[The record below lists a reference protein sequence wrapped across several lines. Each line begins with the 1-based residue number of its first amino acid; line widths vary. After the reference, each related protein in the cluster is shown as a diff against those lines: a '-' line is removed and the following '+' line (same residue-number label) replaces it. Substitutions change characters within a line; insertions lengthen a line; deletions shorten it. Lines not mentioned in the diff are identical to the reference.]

1 MLGFPPTV
9 TAYTRRVRADC
20 ARPKP
25 EDANTAAD
33 AGASVEEVPDVRGP
47 GHFMFWLIGRQKK
60 ITALNAVVALIW
72 LLPGAMAPYLLG
84 RAIDDGIT
92 SGDMGQTLLWSGLL
106 LLTIV
111 LSVSSDSV
119 QIVSQTAGWI
129 IALYRVQKLVVR
141 KVAQLGHVITR
152 RVPAGEMLSIASSDS
167 DTLGAVTEA
176 AGRLIGA
183 FVSFVLVAGMV
194 LSTSVKLGLALLI
207 ITPLIVIG
215 VAPILK
221 PIQRAQ
227 LVERERSSR
236 LTGQAVDIV
245 AGLRILRGIGG
256 ERTFGDNYARQSQRV
271 RQAGVKVGTWWASID
286 ALSTLMSGI
295 LLVVL
300 TWMGASELL
309 AGRLTTG
316 ELVSFFGYAVFL
328 VFPFQTFF
336 EAAQKWTSGVVS
348 AAKTIG
354 VLGQEPPWSAPD
366 PSRTTTPET
375 PSVILREV
383 AGSTPPSAAGSLY
396 DLASGFVA
404 EAGQLTIIVSAEPDD
419 SAALADRLGRYLS
432 ATNLSPDEDE
442 DGDSKTKRAEKAAV
456 RARIAA
462 ADAAAASGDW
472 GVTLGG
478 IDLGQ
483 LPLDEVRRRI
493 VLSDAS
499 PAVFAG
505 TLQRLLD
512 PGAVHTRAECER
524 VLWVTSSDDVWE
536 SLPGGWQGHIDERGR
551 GLSGG
556 QRQRL
561 VLARALLVESEVLLL
576 VEPTSA
582 VDAHTEARIAERLP
596 EYRGTRTTILTTVSP
611 LWLRHADRVA
621 LLVDG
626 RIVAQGRHEQLLAEN
641 PEYRAVVIRG
651 EGLAPATAVDPA
663 TTRRMTDE
671 GEDSEPAVEDTDST
685 SEDAFRDEDQ
695 RAGGGDK

>member
-9 TAYTRRVRADC
+9 NAYTRRVR
-20 ARPKP
+20 
-25 EDANTAAD
+25 EDAGVRPDETDTQAGHDLPREATPHGYLGQRAD
-33 AGASVEEVPDVRGP
+33 GGSAGQGVQGVKEEIPDVRGP
-47 GHFMFWLIGRQKK
+47 GHFMFWLIGRQWK
-60 ITALNAVVALIW
+60 ITVLNAVVALIW

-92 SGDMGQTLLWSGLL
+92 SGDMGQTLLWSSLL

-119 QIVSQTAGWI
+119 QIVSQTASWI

-176 AGRLIGA
+176 AGRLVGA

-194 LSTSVKLGLALLI
+194 LATSVKLGLALLI
-207 ITPLIVIG
+207 ITPIVVIG

-256 ERTFGDNYARQSQRV
+256 EKAFGDNYARQSQRV
-271 RQAGVKVGTWWASID
+271 RQAGVKVGTWWASIE
-286 ALSTLMSGI
+286 AVATLMSGI
-295 LLVVL
+295 LLVAL
-300 TWMGASELL
+300 TWMGAGELL

-354 VLGQEPPWSAPD
+354 VLSQDPPWSAP
-366 PSRTTTPET
+366 SEN

-383 AGSTPPSAAGSLY
+383 AGSTSPSAASSLH
-396 DLASGFVA
+396 DLTSGFVA

-432 ATNLSPDEDE
+432 ATNISPDEDE
-442 DGDSKTKRAEKAAV
+442 DGDSKARRAEKAAV
-456 RARIAA
+456 RAKIAA

-472 GVTLGG
+472 GVSLGG
-478 IDLGQ
+478 VDLGQ

-512 PGAVHTRAECER
+512 PTASHTREQCET
-524 VLWVTSSDDVWE
+524 VLWVTSADDVWE

-561 VLARALLVESEVLLL
+561 VLARALLTEAEVLLL

-596 EYRGTRTTILTTVSP
+596 EYRSGRTTVLTTVSP

-626 RIVAQGRHEQLLAEN
+626 RIVAQGKHEQLLADN

-651 EGLAPATAVDPA
+651 EGLAPEATVDPA
-663 TTRRMTDE
+663 TTRRMT
-671 GEDSEPAVEDTDST
+671 EDGCADHE
-685 SEDAFRDEDQ
+685 
-695 RAGGGDK
+695 

>member
-9 TAYTRRVRADC
+9 KAYTRRVREGGC
-20 ARPKP
+20 ARLDETLTQDGPVPLSKP
-25 EDANTAAD
+25 
-33 AGASVEEVPDVRGP
+33 ASSEPSGEVGGRPACSQVKEEVPDVRGP
-47 GHFMFWLIGRQKK
+47 GRFIWWLIARQWK
-60 ITALNAVVALIW
+60 IVLLTGLVSLIW
-72 LLPGAMAPYLLG
+72 LLPGALAPYLLG

-92 SGDMGQTLLWSGLL
+92 SHDMGATLLWSGLL

-111 LSVSSDSV
+111 LSVSADSV
-119 QIVSQTAGWI
+119 QIVAQTASWI

-167 DTLGAVTEA
+167 DSLGAVTEA

-183 FVSFVLVAGMV
+183 FVSFLLVAGMV
-194 LSTSVKLGLALLI
+194 LATSVKLGLALLI
-207 ITPLIVIG
+207 ITPLIVLG
-215 VAPILK
+215 VAPVLK
-221 PIQRAQ
+221 PIQKAQ

-256 ERTFGDNYARQSQRV
+256 EKTFGDNYARQSQRV
-271 RQAGVKVGTWWASID
+271 REAGVKVGTWWASID

-300 TWMGASELL
+300 TWMGAGELL
-309 AGRLTTG
+309 GGRLTTG

-354 VLGQEPPWSAPD
+354 VLGQDPPWSAPE
-366 PSRTTTPET
+366 PS
-375 PSVILREV
+375 SVILREA
-383 AGSTPPSAAGSLY
+383 AGSTSVAAPCSLQ

-432 ATNLSPDEDE
+432 ATNISPDEDE
-442 DGDSKTKRAEKAAV
+442 DGDSKARRAEKAAV
-456 RARIAA
+456 RAKIAA

-472 GVTLGG
+472 GVCLGG
-478 IDLGQ
+478 VDLGQ

-499 PAVFAG
+499 PVVFAG

-512 PGAVHTRAECER
+512 PTANHTREQCER
-524 VLWVTSSDDVWE
+524 VLCITSADDVWE

-561 VLARALLVESEVLLL
+561 VLARALLTEPEVLVL

-596 EYRGTRTTILTTVSP
+596 EYRMGRTTVLTTVSP

-626 RIVAQGRHEQLLAEN
+626 RIVAQGKHEQLLADN
-641 PEYRAVVIRG
+641 AEYRAVVIRG
-651 EGLAPATAVDPA
+651 EGLAPAG
-663 TTRRMTDE
+663 
-671 GEDSEPAVEDTDST
+671 GEDHE
-685 SEDAFRDEDQ
+685 
-695 RAGGGDK
+695 